1 MQQGSNVVFFRTSTC
16 MPGLC
21 WATED
26 TSDHRICYTEVPEA
40 SQQTLQPWP
49 CRAFHVPKPGVWGSW
64 LRPSP
69 LFSWRLQKQKE
80 KKNTLDKAKKFG
92 VFVYQSEC
100 ISVQCNFLLQWNSR
114 NKGGNDNNTSL
125 CSCPSAA
132 CFFIT
137 FRQTLMPV
145 KGKVFTQAN
154 KMQKKRSV
162 FWHTNPVY
170 SLCCLSSDSMSVW
183 VQCQCQPD
191 REWERG
197 RDRQR
202 PRNLA
207 LQHLHTLLTLHK
219 REGTVP

>member
-1 MQQGSNVVFFRTSTC
+1 MFFFFSGPLPVCLAFVGRLRIPVIIEFVTQKFLKLLRKHFSLGLVELSTC
-16 MPGLC
+16 QSQAFEEVDSGLHLSFH
-21 WATED
+21 D
-26 TSDHRICYTEVPEA
+26 V
-40 SQQTLQPWP
+40 
-49 CRAFHVPKPGVWGSW
+49 CRN
-64 LRPSP
+64 R
-69 LFSWRLQKQKE
+69 
-80 KKNTLDKAKKFG
+80 KKKKTTLDKAKKFG

-219 REGTVP
+219 RKGTVP